1 MAKTLTPIGIEKLK
15 PQERRIELPDPA
27 VGGLYLVIQPSG
39 VKSFALRYR
48 HLGKTRKLTLG
59 RYPKISLGE
68 ARNAAREAIIHI
80 ERGNDPQ
87 KLNGAPETFE
97 AAFTEFLNRH
107 VSQNKSRYEVERQFK
122 HDLRPA
128 FGKSF
133 IKDISK
139 RDVIHLIDAVADRGA
154 KIMANRLLATLKK
167 FFSWAVSRD
176 LINENPCLYLKL
188 PSKETPRERIL
199 SHDEIKLFW
208 QATAHLSSASDLSNA
223 YERYFKFLLLCGQ
236 RRTEVAQMRWRELD
250 GDTWNIPAARS
261 KNARSHTVPLTNQMK
276 EIIGSNQQ
284 NGEFVFSI
292 NGSHPVNNISR
303 AVARLKQYMLEQAGN
318 ANIDSWKP
326 HDLRRTVA
334 SEMARLGIYQEVIE
348 KIQNRSDGKLS
359 GIAGVYNRYNYAREK
374 LQAMER
380 WHDELMKIIK

>member
-1 MAKTLTPIGIEKLK
+1 MAKSLTPIGIEKLK
-15 PQERRIELPDPA
+15 PQQRRVEVPDPA
-27 VGGLYLVIQPSG
+27 VSGLYLVIQPSG

-68 ARNAAREAIIHI
+68 ARTAAREALGHI

-87 KLNGAPETFE
+87 KLHVAPDTFE
-97 AAFTEFLNRH
+97 TAFTEFLDRY

-122 HDLRPA
+122 HDLLPA
-128 FGKSF
+128 FGRSL
-133 IKDISK
+133 ISEISK
-139 RDVIHLIDAVADRGA
+139 KDVIHLIDAVADRGA

-176 LINENPCLYLKL
+176 LIHENPCLNLKL

-199 SHDEIKLFW
+199 GHDEIRLFW
-208 QATAHLSSASDLSNA
+208 HAAANLGSASDLSNA

-236 RRTEVAQMRWRELD
+236 RRTEVAQMRWCEID
-250 GDTWNIPAARS
+250 GEIWNIPAARS
-261 KNARSHTVPLTNQMK
+261 KNARSHTVPLTRQMK
-276 EIIGSNQQ
+276 EVIGSNKQ
-284 NGEFVFSI
+284 NAEAVVSNRGKHAI
-292 NGSHPVNNISR
+292 NNISR
-303 AVARLKQYMLEQAGN
+303 AVTQLKKCMLQQADNRRLDE
-318 ANIDSWKP
+318 WKP

-334 SEMARLGIYQEVIE
+334 SEMARVGIYQEVIE
-348 KIQNRSDGKLS
+348 KIQNRSGGKL
-359 GIAGVYNRYNYAREK
+359 GGVAGVYNRYNYAPEK

-380 WHDELMKIIK
+380 WHVELMKIIE

>member
-1 MAKTLTPIGIEKLK
+1 MPKTLTPIGIEKLK
-15 PQERRIELPDPA
+15 PQERRIEIPDPA
-27 VGGLYLVIQPSG
+27 VSGLYLVIQPSG
-39 VKSFALRYR
+39 IKSFALRYR

-68 ARNAAREAIIHI
+68 ARNAAREAISHI

-122 HDLRPA
+122 HDLLPA

-167 FFSWAVSRD
+167 FFSWAISRD
-176 LINENPCLYLKL
+176 LIRENPCLYLKL

-208 QATAHLSSASDLSNA
+208 QAAANLGSASDLSNA

-261 KNARSHTVPLTNQMK
+261 KNARSHTVPLTSQMK

-359 GIAGVYNRYNYAREK
+359 GIAGVYNRYNYASEK